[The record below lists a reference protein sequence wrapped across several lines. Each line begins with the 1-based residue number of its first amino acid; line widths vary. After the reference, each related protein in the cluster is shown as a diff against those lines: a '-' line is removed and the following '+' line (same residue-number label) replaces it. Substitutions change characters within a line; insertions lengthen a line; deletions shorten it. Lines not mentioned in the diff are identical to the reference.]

1 MTKPKIKNA
10 YRRLCQTYHPD
21 KHLSPDLKKKAT
33 ERFTVL
39 NEAFEILSDPEK
51 RRIYDEFGMEGI
63 RAVSNSLVKYEDIKA
78 RFQQSG
84 RVTGGS
90 YQKDNSFIVQN
101 TAEVLID
108 ATGIAVILEDL
119 SEEED
124 YFVAPFA
131 VSQLSLA
138 TRATV
143 VLSRKDFLTFQ
154 YHIQSRRKMSTH
166 GLTITTR
173 RQFSSNSYGEIS
185 YIISSQRSLLEGVF
199 SWKLWRRL
207 SERSTG
213 MIEGSYS
220 SVQAQPLLAV
230 TNTRQLSPNTSA
242 QLTWTAGLAP
252 GVLFAFQNSQD
263 SGTATGSMK
272 LGMLDTS
279 VSFGYRKLVGQNG
292 HWKARG
298 RWSIRGWELEVGIG
312 RDLFSYEAAW
322 SVSVR
327 VGLDGIILKCKVGR
341 SGHQLQ
347 LPILVVAHPS
357 PLGIIAP
364 YQYKMDAR
372 RKQKEKEER
381 LEKRMKERNDALT
394 ALELMKPAVER
405 CRSREENVPGGGLII
420 IRALYGSSREISIL
434 SIDSTLEN
442 TEQVADV
449 SDALQYFVE
458 DSRLTL
464 YATTKARLMGF
475 WDPTIDSDEKKVL
488 HIWYK
493 FKNALH
499 ECEVDDFLPV
509 ELPLL
514 SHRYLQYRSWA
525 LSYYCSSKS
534 LSCWSKQLM
543 FESSRNAEVD
553 EAIVVETDKLE
564 VVSCLTDSASEVV
577 DIKI

>member
-1 MTKPKIKNA
+1 MTKVTESSEDSNFDPYLVLNVSRNCGLEEIKNA

-21 KHLSPDLKKKAT
+21 KHLSPDLKRKAT

-78 RFQQSG
+78 RFEQSG
-84 RVTGGS
+84 RVGGGS
-90 YQKDNSFIVQN
+90 YQRDNSFVVQN

-131 VSQLSLA
+131 VSQVSLA

-143 VLSRKDFLTFQ
+143 VLNRKDFLIFQ
-154 YHIQSRRKMSTH
+154 YHIQSRRKISTH
-166 GLTITTR
+166 SLTITTR
-173 RQFSSNSYGEIS
+173 RQFSSNSYGELS

-213 MIEGSYS
+213 LIEGSYS

-263 SGTATGSMK
+263 SRTATGSMK

-279 VSFGYRKLVGQNG
+279 VSFGYRRLVGQNG

-312 RDLFSYEAAW
+312 RDLLSYEAAW
-322 SVSVR
+322 SFSVR
-327 VGLDGIILKCKVGR
+327 IGLDGIVLKCKVGR

-347 LPILVVAHPS
+347 LPILVLAHPS
-357 PLGIIAP
+357 PLIAVAASLLTSSLFTLIQQGIIAP

-394 ALELMKPAVER
+394 ALELMKPAIER

-420 IRALYGSSREISIL
+420 IRALYGSSTEISNL

-475 WDPTIDSDEKKVL
+475 WDPTSDNDEKKVL

-499 ECEVDDFLPV
+499 ECQVDDFLPV

-514 SHRYLQYRSWA
+514 SHRVG
-525 LSYYCSSKS
+525 SS
-534 LSCWSKQLM
+534 
-543 FESSRNAEVD
+543 
-553 EAIVVETDKLE
+553 
-564 VVSCLTDSASEVV
+564 
-577 DIKI
+577 